1 MSVTVGEGEV
11 SVRLVESSPD
21 VVSAGR
27 GWTVNRWVVADITDS
42 SGTYPS
48 MRVRAEVIKSGK
60 QSKAAIT
67 ELQIGKQGK
76 ATLPRQINA
85 LGRLMPQ
92 LPAELLALVAF
103 PEPDVPPNVDD
114 FIQAM
119 KVMLRTPNL
128 TQFERE
134 DEVLHRWET
143 EFEPK
148 GDTQKDLAVAMG
160 LSHETVRKYLM
171 NARGRR
177 NSHG

>member
-1 MSVTVGEGEV
+1 MSVTIGEGVV
-11 SVRLVESSPD
+11 SVRIIETSPE

-27 GWTVNRWVVADITDS
+27 GWNVNRWAVADITDS
-42 SGTYPS
+42 SETYPS
-48 MRVRAEVIKSGK
+48 MRVRAEVLKSGK
-60 QSKAAIT
+60 RFKAAIS
-67 ELQIGKQGK
+67 ELQIGLPGK

-92 LPAELLALVAF
+92 LPGEVLSLVAL
-103 PEPDVPPNVDD
+103 PEPDVDPNPDD
-114 FIQAM
+114 FLRAM
-119 KVMLRTPNL
+119 NAMIRTPNL

-143 EFEPK
+143 EFQPN
-148 GDTQKDLAVAMG
+148 GYTQKEAAAEMG

-177 NSHG
+177 K